1 MNDLSLTRLKTFFFI
16 FRFRRR
22 SFDRLSK
29 SVRRK
34 FSPNLRSSLRTKR
47 GRVHRL
53 LSGKT
58 NSNFAA
64 AARWRT
70 GGGEDEIKMSLKYF
84 GDNWNLLLSF
94 FQELKNFY
102 SNGNINL
109 IEMTDK
115 FFTTLYQKMFQV
127 FIFDTF
133 LAATK
138 PDSRLLWL
146 NFDDCSLL

>member
-1 MNDLSLTRLKTFFFI
+1 MNDLSLTHPKTIFI

-47 GRVHRL
+47 GRLHRL

-84 GDNWNLLLSF
+84 WDNWNLLLSF
-94 FQELKNFY
+94 FSGAEEFLLERQHQFDRDD
-102 SNGNINL
+102 G
-109 IEMTDK
+109 
-115 FFTTLYQKMFQV
+115 QV
-127 FIFDTF
+127 FYDPLSKNVPGIHFRHV
-133 LAATK
+133 
-138 PDSRLLWL
+138 PRR
-146 NFDDCSLL
+146 N